1 MALTRPRR
9 RLPDSP
15 VCSARRT
22 PLFNLPKLEMWGG
35 VECTVNRIGER
46 YFDQIARTC
55 HMAHLD
61 DLDRFA
67 DLGLKA
73 LRVPVLWEHVQPER
87 EAEPS
92 WDWTDRALERLRDRG
107 VRPIVGLLHHGFGPR
122 WVDARAPE
130 FPEQLARFARMV
142 AERYPWVDAYTPIN
156 EPLTTARFSGLY
168 GHWYPHARDSA
179 TFARLF
185 ISQLSATARAMR
197 EIRQVNPDAQLVQT
211 EDLGKV
217 AGSAALAAQCEFEN
231 ERRWLTWDILCGR
244 MTREHACWN
253 YLRGA
258 GRDIERELC
267 ALADAP
273 CVPDLIGINHYVT
286 SERYLDERVE
296 RYSLNEIGGNGRVV
310 YADVAQVEVPSV
322 QRLGISGLLHE
333 TWQRYHLPIAITEC
347 HIGCTRE
354 EQMRWLHEVWQA
366 ATRAR
371 SMGIDVRAVT
381 SWALLGSHDWN
392 SLVTRETDYYEPG
405 VFDVRGPV
413 PRPTALAA
421 MVRALA
427 ANGSYDHP
435 VLATPGWWNRGR
447 SAFATPV
454 DARAHAPPIL
464 IVENSE
470 QHGRELAKAC
480 SLRGLAPVVIDCD
493 DLDLGSASELA
504 RAIDAHRPWAVI
516 DAAGIPDLLADACER
531 RALPFVSYSPHAP
544 DASETLDMLLDDS
557 CRVVDYPEESAA
569 VA

>member
-1 MALTRPRR
+1 MR
-9 RLPDSP
+9 
-15 VCSARRT
+15 SAPT
-22 PLFNLPKLEMWGG
+22 YMPLHSLPKLEMWGG
-35 VECTVNRIGER
+35 VECTVNRVGDR

-55 HMAHLD
+55 HMSHLD

-87 EAEPS
+87 GAAPN
-92 WDWTDRALERLRDRG
+92 WNWTDQALERLRHRG
-107 VRPIVGLLHHGFGPR
+107 VRPIVGLLHHGFGPH
-122 WVDARAPE
+122 WIDARAPE
-130 FPEQLARFARMV
+130 FAEQLADYARMV
-142 AERYPWVDAYTPIN
+142 AERYPWIDAYTPTN

-185 ISQLSATARAMR
+185 VAQLSATARAMR
-197 EIRQVNPDAQLVQT
+197 EIRRVNSAAQLIQT

-217 AGSAALAAQCEFEN
+217 ESTPALASQRDFEN
-231 ERRWLTWDILCGR
+231 ERRWLTWDVLGGR
-244 MTREHACWN
+244 VTRTHACWE
-253 YLRGA
+253 YLCEG
-258 GRDIERELC
+258 GSDVERELL

-273 CVPDLIGINHYVT
+273 CAPNVIGINHYVT

-296 RYSLNEIGGNGRVV
+296 RYSLSEIGGNGREV
-310 YADVAQVEVPSV
+310 YADIAQVEVPSV
-322 QRLGISGLLHE
+322 QRVGISGLLHE
-333 TWQRYHLPIAITEC
+333 TWERYHLPIAVTEC

-366 ATRAR
+366 TTRAR
-371 SMGIDVRAVT
+371 AGGIDVRAVT

-413 PRPTALAA
+413 PRPTAIAA

-427 ANGSYDHP
+427 TEGRFHHP

-447 SAFATPV
+447 SPFATHLG
-454 DARAHAPPIL
+454 ARTPAPPIL
-464 IVENSE
+464 IVEDGNG
-470 QHGRELAKAC
+470 HGRELAKVC
-480 SLRGLAPVVIDCD
+480 DLRGLEHAVIDRD
-493 DLDLGSASELA
+493 DLDAGSGSELGHA
-504 RAIDAHRPWAVI
+504 LDRHRPWAVI
-516 DAAGIPDLLADACER
+516 DAAADPDLLAEECER
-531 RALPFVSYSPHAP
+531 RGLLLVSYSPHAP
-544 DASETLDMLLDDS
+544 DANATLDMLLDDS
-557 CRVVDYPEESAA
+557 CRQVDSPEESAA